1 MSSKFKKKI
10 IHKILKDKSYSRDK
24 DLQAFADFWRPIVI
38 LDGSL
43 WFEKTLHPFLSLK
56 KSFIY
61 IGNVLCIH
69 II

>member
-1 MSSKFKKKI
+1 MSSEFKKKM
-10 IHKILKDKSYSRDK
+10 IHTILKDQFYFRDK

-43 WFEKTLHPFLSLK
+43 WYEQKNTSSSYFKIFYL
-56 KSFIY
+56 
-61 IGNVLCIH
+61 GNVLCIH

>member
-1 MSSKFKKKI
+1 LNLYF
-10 IHKILKDKSYSRDK
+10 RDK
-24 DLQAFADFWRPIVI
+24 DLQAFADFWRPIVT

-43 WFEKTLHPFLSLK
+43 WYEKFFFFLFNHFSL
-56 KSFIY
+56 S